1 VENLLK
7 RSWKEGFD
15 RGKVWKSAECCGKS
29 PMFSTSFPQARSD
42 SDRDSACDPQ
52 LFPHFPQALLLSLL
66 SLKIF
71 PNSFQDEACSPSLN
85 QAATVLRWRSDPVE
99 DRLKISAFL
108 RVPQFTHPQPCWLSS
123 FQFTLMK
130 LICPQ
135 SDLNAHL
142 SLVSRAVPSNPS
154 HPVLANVLMNADEEK
169 QEISLTGFD
178 LSLGVQ
184 TSFSAQV
191 EEGGLLTLPAKL
203 LSDIVSRLPNEEITL
218 STEAD
223 SSLATLTS
231 ALGRYQVQGLDA
243 TEYPELPT
251 VETGEAVYL
260 PVEQIIDGLRGALF
274 AASTDETKQVLTGVH
289 VAVAANEMEF
299 AATDGHRLS
308 VVNTV
313 KSEAADSETEAA
325 FDVTVPGKA
334 LRELERMLQL
344 HPAGEAI
351 ALRFDQRQLV
361 FQWDNQRLTSRLLE
375 GQYPNYRQLIPR
387 QFSRQMTVERKG
399 LIGALERIS
408 VLADKKNNI
417 VKFSLDAAGQGV
429 VISVDA
435 PDVGSG
441 RESLPAQISGDSL
454 DIAFNVRYLL
464 EGLKALTT
472 SEVQMQCNTAT
483 SPAILTPL
491 GGLKMTYLVMPIQ
504 IRS

>member
-1 VENLLK
+1 
-7 RSWKEGFD
+7 
-15 RGKVWKSAECCGKS
+15 
-29 PMFSTSFPQARSD
+29 
-42 SDRDSACDPQ
+42 
-52 LFPHFPQALLLSLL
+52 
-66 SLKIF
+66 
-71 PNSFQDEACSPSLN
+71 
-85 QAATVLRWRSDPVE
+85 
-99 DRLKISAFL
+99 
-108 RVPQFTHPQPCWLSS
+108 
-123 FQFTLMK
+123 MK
-130 LICPQ
+130 FICPQ
-135 SDLNAHL
+135 SELNAHL

-154 HPVLANVLMNADEEK
+154 HPVLANVLIHADEDK

-184 TSFSAQV
+184 TSFAAQV
-191 EEGGLLTLPAKL
+191 QEGGLLTLPAKL

-260 PVEQIIDGLRGALF
+260 PVEQLIDGLRGALF

-289 VAVAANEMEF
+289 MAVAANEMEF

-313 KSEAADSETEAA
+313 KSEMAGEGDDAETEVA

-351 ALRFDQRQLV
+351 ALRFDQGQLL

-387 QFSRQMTVERKG
+387 QFSRQMTVERKL

-417 VKFSLDAAGQGV
+417 VKFSLDTAGQEV

-441 RESLPAQISGDSL
+441 REALPAQISGDSL

-464 EGLKALTT
+464 EGLKVLNT